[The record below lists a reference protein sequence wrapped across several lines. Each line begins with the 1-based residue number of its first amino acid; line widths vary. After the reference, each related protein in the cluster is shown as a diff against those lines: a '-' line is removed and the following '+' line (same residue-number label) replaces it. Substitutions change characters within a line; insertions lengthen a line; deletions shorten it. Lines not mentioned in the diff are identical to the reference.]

1 MTMRFVLVHGGMHV
15 AAHFDLL
22 AAELRAD
29 GHEVVAPDLP
39 GRGDRAGEKATW
51 EGCRAAVADVI
62 KNGDVVVSHSAGGY
76 AAALAAEVT
85 ASLIRRMVFLAA
97 SVPADGERMALA
109 RLVEEG
115 HPLYVRGDGPHG
127 PEIGISSFGRAWDA
141 FYHDCDEQLAHKAYK
156 RLVPE
161 QLGLAL
167 EPLSLPKFRDLNVPR
182 DYVVCLDDRS
192 GINARIETYLS
203 RLGLRQAH
211 PLWSSHSPFLSRPRD
226 TAGLLV
232 TIGSRA

>member
-1 MTMRFVLVHGGMHV
+1 MRFVLVHGGMHV

-51 EGCRAAVADVI
+51 EGCREAVADVI
-62 KNGDVVVSHSAGGY
+62 ENG
-76 AAALAAEVT
+76 
-85 ASLIRRMVFLAA
+85 
-97 SVPADGERMALA
+97 
-109 RLVEEG
+109 
-115 HPLYVRGDGPHG
+115 
-127 PEIGISSFGRAWDA
+127 
-141 FYHDCDEQLAHKAYK
+141 EQLAHEAYK

-161 QLGLAL
+161 QLDLVL
-167 EPLSLPKFRDLNVPR
+167 EPLPLPKFRDLNVPR
-182 DYVVCLDDRS
+182 DYIVCLDDRS

-203 RLGLRQAH
+203 LLGLRQAH
-211 PLWSSHSPFLSRPRD
+211 LLWSSHSPFLSRPRD

-232 TIGSRA
+232 AIGGRA

>member
-1 MTMRFVLVHGGMHV
+1 LTMRFVLVHGGMHV

-22 AAELRAD
+22 AAELHAA

-39 GRGDRAGEKATW
+39 GRGDRASEKATW
-51 EGCRAAVADVI
+51 AGCRAAVADVI
-62 KNGDVVVSHSAGGY
+62 ENGDVLVSHSAGGY

-85 ASLIRRMVFLAA
+85 ASLLRRMVFVTA

-109 RLVEEG
+109 RAVEEG
-115 HPLYVRGDGPHG
+115 HPMFVRGDGPHG
-127 PEIGISSFGRAWDA
+127 PEVGISSFDWARDA
-141 FYHDCDEQLAHKAYK
+141 FYHDCDEQLAHQAYK

-161 QLGLAL
+161 QLGLVL
-167 EPLSLPKFRDLNVPR
+167 EPLSLQKFHNLDVPR

-192 GINARIETYLS
+192 GTNARIETYLGH
-203 RLGLRQAH
+203 LGLRQAH
-211 PLWSSHSPFLSRPRD
+211 LLWSSHSPFLSRPRD

-232 TIGSRA
+232 AIGGRA